1 MVSAFVRRSVLLFA
15 FVGCDL
21 PAAEAQTSNATL
33 HGTVADSSGA
43 VLPGVTV
50 KLQAPATGLTR
61 DVVTNA
67 AGVYVFNFLPSGEYE
82 ITAELAGFKSV
93 RRADIRL
100 EIGQSLGLDLKMEVG
115 QVSEIVNVEAIA
127 PFLDRTSASVG
138 TVIQASQL

>member
-50 KLQAPATGLTR
+50 KLLAPATGLTR
-61 DVVTNA
+61 DVITNP

-115 QVSEIVNVEAIA
+115 QSPKSSTWKPSRRSSIGRPPRSERSFR
-127 PFLDRTSASVG
+127 PAS
-138 TVIQASQL
+138 